1 MADDLAGFYQ
11 HLEQEGLLPVYLL
24 QGDER
29 LLVDQAQ
36 KRLLEMAVDD
46 PQDAM
51 AVTRLDLA
59 EPGTSAREVIAACK
73 SLGLF
78 TPRQAV
84 VVRGAETL
92 ERRTEDREAIA
103 EYVDASVSATTLI
116 LLATRLKGNLG
127 LVKRI
132 KKKGRVLTFEPLKA
146 YQVPRWIADEAR
158 RLGHPI
164 DPSASTLIAEMVGY
178 DLHRLRLVVEQLSL
192 YVGPSKPIATTDVE
206 NVLASTRQHSIF
218 ELVDAVG
225 ERKLPAALR
234 HLNAMIA
241 HREPALRILALLI
254 RHFRQLWQVSE
265 ARADGLT
272 VDQTRE
278 RFSLHPFVA
287 KKLWAQ
293 QSRFPSDTLLKAYDR
308 LCHTDRR
315 LKSTRLDDHLVME
328 EMIIAL
334 CR

>member
-1 MADDLAGFYQ
+1 MADDLASFYQ
-11 HLEQEGLLPVYLL
+11 HLEQDGLMPVYLL

-29 LLVDQAQ
+29 LLVDEAKQ
-36 KRLLEMAVDD
+36 KLLEMAVDD
-46 PQDAM
+46 PHDAM

-59 EPGTSAREVIAACK
+59 EPGTTARDVIAACK

-92 ERRTEDREAIA
+92 ERRTEDREAIS
-103 EYVDASVSATTLI
+103 EYVETTAPGTTLM

-132 KKKGRVLTFEPLKA
+132 KKHGRVVTFEPLKA
-146 YQVPRWIADEAR
+146 YQVPRWIGDESR
-158 RLGHPI
+158 RLGHRI
-164 DPSASTLIAEMVGY
+164 DPSASSLVAEMVGY
-178 DLHRLRLVVEQLSL
+178 ELHRLRLVVEQLSL
-192 YVGPSKPIATTDVE
+192 YVGPSKPITSTDVE

-225 ERKLPAALR
+225 QKKLPDALR

-265 ARADGLT
+265 AKTDGLS

-293 QSRFPSDTLLKAYDR
+293 QGSFPAEALLKAYDR
-308 LCHTDRR
+308 LCYTDRK
-315 LKSTRLDDHLVME
+315 LKSSRLDDHLVME